1 MKKWL
6 IVLIVTVL
14 LAGLVTFSEIYVN
27 NTLNTVL
34 SDINILQTNLSSESV
49 NINTSENIQ
58 ISSRIN
64 NYWEHREKII
74 CLGYNHK
81 DMEKIGEQATK
92 IKTLVLQNDKKACS
106 YELEILK
113 YYVEGYKD
121 IITCNFQNIL

>member
-1 MKKWL
+1 MKRWL

-14 LAGLVTFSEIYVN
+14 LSGLVTFSEVYVN
-27 NTLNTVL
+27 QTLNTVL
-34 SDINILQTNLSSESV
+34 YDISLLQTNLSLSEN
-49 NINTSENIQ
+49 NINTNENLE

-64 NYWEHREKII
+64 DYWGRREKII

-92 IKTLVLQNDKKACS
+92 INTLVLQNDKKACT

-121 IITCNFQNIL
+121 IITCNFQNVL

>member
-1 MKKWL
+1 MKRWL
-6 IVLIVTVL
+6 IVLIVAIL
-14 LAGLVTFSEIYVN
+14 LSGLVVFSEIYVN
-27 NTLNTVL
+27 DTLNTVL
-34 SDINILQTNLSSESV
+34 TDISLLQTNLNLNDN
-49 NINTSENIQ
+49 NINTAENVK

-64 NYWEHREKII
+64 EYWQHREKII

-92 IKTLVLQNDKKACS
+92 IKTLVLQNDKMACS
-106 YELEILK
+106 FELEILK